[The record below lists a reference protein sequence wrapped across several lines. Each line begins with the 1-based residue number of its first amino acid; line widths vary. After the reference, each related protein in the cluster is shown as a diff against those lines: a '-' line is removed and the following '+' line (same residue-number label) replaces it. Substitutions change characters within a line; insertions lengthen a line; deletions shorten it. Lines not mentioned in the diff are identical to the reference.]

1 MSATN
6 VTVRPAVPAD
16 GLEGDQ
22 LPPIVNADV
31 AVRPAMPADGLE
43 GDQLPSRVAAD
54 VTVRP
59 AIPADLPAVL
69 ALYRELDADDEL
81 DLSRARAVFDRMA
94 RYPDYALYVAEAAG
108 EVVGPADAEAGE
120 VLGTFTLLVM
130 ENIAH
135 GGSRS
140 AVIEAVAVGAAAQ
153 GRGVG
158 RAMMGAALDMARAKG
173 CYKAALST
181 RMSRERAHA
190 FYESLG
196 FRRHGY
202 SFYTEL
208 EEGEEAAGDA
218 MALCNRGSPSPQPSP
233 RRGEGDDGARP
244 LSSGNARSAA
254 ACEGASNTEIAS

>member
-1 MSATN
+1 MSIDL
-6 VTVRPAVPAD
+6 VIRPAVP
-16 GLEGDQ
+16 G
-22 LPPIVNADV
+22 
-31 AVRPAMPADGLE
+31 
-43 GDQLPSRVAAD
+43 
-54 VTVRP
+54 
-59 AIPADLPAVL
+59 DLPAVL
-69 ALYRELDADDEL
+69 ALYRELDAGDGL

-94 RYPDYALYVAEAAG
+94 GYPDYVLYVAEA
-108 EVVGPADAEAGE
+108 AGE
-120 VLGTFTLLVM
+120 VLGTFTLLAM

-140 AVIEAVAVGAAAQ
+140 AVIEAVAVAGAAQ
-153 GRGVG
+153 GQGIG

-196 FRRHGY
+196 FRRRGY

-244 LSSGNARSAA
+244 LSSSGNARSAA